1 MVTVTTYHL
10 RKNKEGK
17 SFISLELQGDMEL
30 VQSMETGRFYATA
43 KRCSITSTF
52 DEATAKT
59 LIGKQM
65 PGTIQ
70 RVEAEP
76 YEYTVPETA
85 EVILLQHTYQYVPE
99 LNNQPSG
106 KLREAVLA

>member
-1 MVTVTTYHL
+1 MVTVSTYHI
-10 RKNKEGK
+10 RTNKDGK
-17 SFISLELQGDMEL
+17 SFIALELQGDMEL

-52 DEATAKT
+52 NEETAKT

-70 RVEAEP
+70 RVEAEA
-76 YEYTVPETA
+76 YEYTVPETG
-85 EVILLQHTYQYVPE
+85 EVILLQHTYSYVPE
-99 LNNQPSG
+99 LKNPAPSRV
-106 KLREAVLA
+106 LEAV

>member
-1 MVTVTTYHL
+1 MVTVKKISL
-10 RKNKEGK
+10 KKGK
-17 SFISLELQGDMEL
+17 DGKPFVALELQGDMEF
-30 VQSMETGRFYATA
+30 VQSMGTGRFYATA
-43 KRCSITSTF
+43 KKCSISSTF

-76 YEYTVPETA
+76 YEYTVPETG
-85 EVILLQHTYQYVPE
+85 EVILLQHTYTYVPE
-99 LNNQPSG
+99 LKNAPPSRA
-106 KLREAVLA
+106 LEAV

>member
-1 MVTVTTYHL
+1 MVTVVNYNFRT
-10 RKNKEGK
+10 NKEGK
-17 SFISLELQGDMEL
+17 EFISLELQGDIEL

-43 KRCSITSTF
+43 RRCSITSTF
-52 DEATAKT
+52 NEATAKT

-65 PGTIQ
+65 SGKIQ

-76 YEYTVPETA
+76 YEYTVPETG

-99 LNNQPSG
+99 LNNLPFA
-106 KLREAVLA
+106 KVKEAVLV